1 MPRILRTSSRCTTST
16 SRKRIVKSANSSPWC
31 ITLSSSVP
39 HCNVSKIS
47 VSPSPSLWLSVTSSI
62 RSFAVRLP
70 SRIPRCVASLPF
82 RAITK
87 SRLST
92 SIPSPPPYRKVIVFV
107 SPVVSSRVWKESSSV
122 SRETAACRFVFRESW
137 Q

>member
-1 MPRILRTSSRCTTST
+1 MPKILRTSFRCITST
-16 SRKRIVKSANSSPWC
+16 SGKGSVKSANSSLWC

-39 HCNVSKIS
+39 LWSVSNVSG
-47 VSPSPSLWLSVTSSI
+47 SPSHSLWLSVTSSI
-62 RSFAVRLP
+62 RSFVVRSP
-70 SRIPRCVASLPF
+70 SRIPRCVVSLPF

-92 SIPSPPPYRKVIVFV
+92 SIPSPPLYRKAIVFV
-107 SPVVSSRVWKESSSV
+107 SPVASSKVWKESLSV

>member
-1 MPRILRTSSRCTTST
+1 MPKILRTSSRCTTST
-16 SRKRIVKSANSSPWC
+16 SRKRTVKSANSSLWC

-39 HCNVSKIS
+39 LWSVSNVS

-62 RSFAVRLP
+62 RSFVVRLP
-70 SRIPRCVASLPF
+70 SRIPRCVASLLF

-87 SRLST
+87 NRSST
-92 SIPSPPPYRKVIVFV
+92 STPSPPPYRKAIVFV
-107 SPVVSSRVWKESSSV
+107 SPVVSSKVWKESLSV
-122 SRETAACRFVFRESW
+122 SREIAAYRFVFRESW

>member
-1 MPRILRTSSRCTTST
+1 MPKILRTSSRCTTST
-16 SRKRIVKSANSSPWC
+16 SRKRIVKSANSSLWC

-39 HCNVSKIS
+39 LWNASNVS
-47 VSPSPSLWLSVTSSI
+47 VSPSPSLWLSVTFSI
-62 RSFAVRLP
+62 RSFVVRSP

-92 SIPSPPPYRKVIVFV
+92 STPSPPPYRKAIVFV
-107 SPVVSSRVWKESSSV
+107 SSVVSSKVWKESSSV
-122 SRETAACRFVFRESW
+122 LREIAACRFVFRESW

>member
-1 MPRILRTSSRCTTST
+1 MLKRLRTSSRCTTST
-16 SRKRIVKSANSSPWC
+16 SGKGSVKYVNWSLWY

-39 HCNVSKIS
+39 LWNVSNVS
-47 VSPSPSLWLSVTSSI
+47 VSPSPSLWLSVTSLI
-62 RSFAVRLP
+62 RSFVVRLP

-92 SIPSPPPYRKVIVFV
+92 SIPSPPPYRKAIVFV
-107 SPVVSSRVWKESSSV
+107 SPVVSSRVWKELSFV
-122 SRETAACRFVFRESW
+122 SREIAACRFVFRESW

>member
-1 MPRILRTSSRCTTST
+1 MPKRLRTSFRCTTST
-16 SRKRIVKSANSSPWC
+16 SGKGSVKYVNWSPWC
-31 ITLSSSVP
+31 ITLSSSAP
-39 HCNVSKIS
+39 LWNASNVS
-47 VSPSPSLWLSVTSSI
+47 VSPSPFLWLSVTSSI

-122 SRETAACRFVFRESW
+122 LREIAACRFVFRESW

>member
-1 MPRILRTSSRCTTST
+1 MPKILRTLSRCITST
-16 SRKRIVKSANSSPWC
+16 SGKGSVKYVNWSPWC

-39 HCNVSKIS
+39 LWSVSNVS

-62 RSFAVRLP
+62 RSFVVRLP
-70 SRIPRCVASLPF
+70 FRIPRCVASLPF

-87 SRLST
+87 SRSST
-92 SIPSPPPYRKVIVFV
+92 STLSPPPYRKVIVFV
-107 SPVVSSRVWKESSSV
+107 SLVVSSKVWKELSSV
-122 SRETAACRFVFRESW
+122 SRETAAYRFVFRESW

>member
-1 MPRILRTSSRCTTST
+1 MPKRLRTSSRCTTST
-16 SRKRIVKSANSSPWC
+16 SGKGSVKYVNWSPWC

-39 HCNVSKIS
+39 LWNASNVS
-47 VSPSPSLWLSVTSSI
+47 VSPSPFLWLSVTSSI

-92 SIPSPPPYRKVIVFV
+92 SIPSPPPYRKVTVSV
-107 SPVVSSRVWKESSSV
+107 SPVASSRVWKESSSV
-122 SRETAACRFVFRESW
+122 SWETAACRFVFRESW

>member
-1 MPRILRTSSRCTTST
+1 MPKILRTSSRCTTST
-16 SRKRIVKSANSSPWC
+16 SGKGSVKYVNWSPWY

-39 HCNVSKIS
+39 LWSVSNVS
-47 VSPSPSLWLSVTSSI
+47 VSPSPFLWLSVISSI
-62 RSFAVRLP
+62 RSFVVRSP
-70 SRIPRCVASLPF
+70 SRIPRCVASLLF

-87 SRLST
+87 NRSFTST
-92 SIPSPPPYRKVIVFV
+92 PSPPPYRKVTVSV
-107 SPVVSSRVWKESSSV
+107 SPVASSRVWKESSSV

>member
-1 MPRILRTSSRCTTST
+1 MPKRLRTSFRCTTSA
-16 SRKRIVKSANSSPWC
+16 SGKGSVKYVNWSPWC
-31 ITLSSSVP
+31 ITLSSFVPLWSVS
-39 HCNVSKIS
+39 NVY
-47 VSPSPSLWLSVTSSI
+47 VSPSHSLWLSVTSSI
-62 RSFAVRLP
+62 RSFAVRLL

-92 SIPSPPPYRKVIVFV
+92 SIPSPPPYRKATVFV
-107 SPVVSSRVWKESSSV
+107 LPVASSKVWKESLSV